1 MSTMKTP
8 LKYINKEYVQPP
20 HTACPGCALP
30 LAMRYLL
37 KAIGGK
43 VILAIPPGC
52 GSIIASYPKRIFKY
66 QGENIPV
73 LATPLGSAASCA
85 SGLKT
90 ALVARGDTETE
101 VVACVGDGG
110 TYDIGLGGLSGV
122 AERNEDIMYV
132 CYDNE
137 LYGNTGGQRSSATPW
152 GARTVTS
159 LPPTQKMEYKKDIMS
174 IMAAHAIP
182 YLATATIAYPD
193 DLMRKAQK
201 AREIYGFRFIHILT
215 PCVTGW
221 FFRSEQTVEVSRLAV
236 ETKIFPLLEIENG
249 TKFIINKQPE
259 GIPVAEYIKLQ
270 GRYQHLTSEQIAE
283 FQRTVDERWER
294 LQWLASYGNQ
304 SRDEGDYPA
313 VKK

>member
-1 MSTMKTP
+1 MNTIKAPS
-8 LKYINKEYVQPP
+8 KYTKEEHLQPP
-20 HTACPGCALP
+20 HNACPGCSLP

-37 KAIGGK
+37 KAIGGR

-73 LATPLGSAASCA
+73 LATPLGSAATCA

-110 TYDIGLGGLSGV
+110 TYDIGFGGLSGA
-122 AERNEDIMYV
+122 AERNEDILYV

-152 GARTVTS
+152 GARTVTNP
-159 LPPTQKMEYKKDIMS
+159 PPTTKMEYKKDIIS
-174 IMAAHAIP
+174 ILAAHGIP

-193 DLMRKAQK
+193 DLMKKAQK
-201 AREIYGFRFIHILT
+201 AKEITGFRFLLILT

-221 FFRSEQTVEVSRLAV
+221 LFRSELTVEVSRLAV
-236 ETKIFPLLEIENG
+236 ETKIFPLLEVENG
-249 TKFIINKQPE
+249 TRFTISKQPE
-259 GIPVAEYIKLQ
+259 EIPVEEYIKIQ
-270 GRYQHLTSEQIAE
+270 GRYNHLTPEQIAE
-283 FQRTVDERWER
+283 FQRMVDERWKR
-294 LQWLASYGNQ
+294 LQWVASYENQ
-304 SRDEGDYPA
+304 
-313 VKK
+313 

>member
-1 MSTMKTP
+1 MNTIKAPS
-8 LKYINKEYVQPP
+8 KYINGEYLQPP
-20 HTACPGCALP
+20 HNACPGCSEP

-37 KAIGGK
+37 KAIGGR

-73 LATPLGSAASCA
+73 LATPLGSAATCA

-110 TYDIGLGGLSGV
+110 TYDIGLGGLSGA
-122 AERNEDIMYV
+122 AERNEDILYV

-152 GARTVTS
+152 GARTVTNP
-159 LPPTQKMEYKKDIMS
+159 PPTTKMEYKKDIIS
-174 IMAAHAIP
+174 ILAAHGIP

-193 DLMRKAQK
+193 DLMKKAQK
-201 AREIYGFRFIHILT
+201 AKEITGFRFLLILT

-221 FFRSEQTVEVSRLAV
+221 LFRSELTVEVSRLAV
-236 ETKIFPLLEIENG
+236 ETKIFPLIEVENG
-249 TKFIINKQPE
+249 TRFTISKQPE
-259 GIPVAEYIKLQ
+259 EIPVEEYIKIQ
-270 GRYQHLTSEQIAE
+270 GRYNHLTRQQIAE
-283 FQRTVDERWER
+283 FQRMVDERWKR
-294 LQWLASYGNQ
+294 LQWVASYENQ
-304 SRDEGDYPA
+304 
-313 VKK
+313 